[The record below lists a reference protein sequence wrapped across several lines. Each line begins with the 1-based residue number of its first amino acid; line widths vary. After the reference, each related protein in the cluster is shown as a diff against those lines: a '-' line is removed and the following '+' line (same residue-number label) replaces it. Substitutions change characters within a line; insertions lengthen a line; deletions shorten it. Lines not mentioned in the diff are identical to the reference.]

1 MSMQELGELFKT
13 ARQEAGLSLQDVY
26 ERTKISLYVLE
37 ALEGGDVAGLPHP
50 VYTKGFIRNYADL
63 LGLDQ
68 DRVAREYLAAVGP
81 VDALEIDTGVPELN
95 ARRKTRAKTGKLR
108 LIVMGMAIL
117 AAAGW
122 LVVSYVSRE
131 IEPVPPV
138 VMDQNA
144 GNEAETSSPEP
155 VTRGDVTP
163 AEDTS
168 REAATADQGVINEA
182 AEMTDDQK
190 ADLAQQGELSRVQEQ
205 GDVLVPD
212 DAEEA
217 GSQAV
222 QDIPIASLSEESET
236 PALPA
241 TAQVDS
247 REDVT
252 GSYMPSETPEAVVK
266 AHVLRIEATHECWL
280 QATAD
285 KESALYKTVRL
296 LKPGQ
301 RVSIPFDQY
310 VELKLGNAGGVR
322 LFLNDAPYA
331 IKGGLGDVATLVVSA
346 PAE

>member
-1 MSMQELGELFKT
+1 
-13 ARQEAGLSLQDVY
+13 
-26 ERTKISLYVLE
+26 
-37 ALEGGDVAGLPHP
+37 
-50 VYTKGFIRNYADL
+50 
-63 LGLDQ
+63 
-68 DRVAREYLAAVGP
+68 
-81 VDALEIDTGVPELN
+81 
-95 ARRKTRAKTGKLR
+95 
-108 LIVMGMAIL
+108 
-117 AAAGW
+117 
-122 LVVSYVSRE
+122 
-131 IEPVPPV
+131 
-138 VMDQNA
+138 
-144 GNEAETSSPEP
+144 
-155 VTRGDVTP
+155 VT
-163 AEDTS
+163 
-168 REAATADQGVINEA
+168 NEA

-217 GSQAV
+217 GSQ
-222 QDIPIASLSEESET
+222 DIPIVSLSEESET

-252 GSYMPSETPEAVVK
+252 GSDMHPETPEAVVK